1 MHVQK
6 ETLSTHLHPLTVLQ
20 ARQKIN
26 QVGAVFHTEPKLM
39 LNMFLLLLIC
49 FTGILNAA
57 SVHYITVSLQFSSVM
72 IKNGPYVSSVLVLI
86 SVDRRRFPCCPPWT
100 MRRWRRTWSK
110 AETDS
115 SPCFFKRCVGCV
127 FIFLPPYFLSFLYLH
142 VVWTNYFLATHSF
155 ISWRTKRH
163 GTSSLHQQWSAGVSQ
178 C

>member
-1 MHVQK
+1 M
-6 ETLSTHLHPLTVLQ
+6 
-20 ARQKIN
+20 
-26 QVGAVFHTEPKLM
+26 
-39 LNMFLLLLIC
+39 LIC

-86 SVDRRRFPCCPPWT
+86 SVDLRRFPCCLPWT

-127 FIFLPPYFLSFLYLH
+127 FMFLPPYFLYFLYLQ
-142 VVWTNYFLATHSF
+142 VVWANYFFRDSLVHFLENKETRCFKLTSTMICWSVTVLNRWDHTAAALSA
-155 ISWRTKRH
+155 SWFRFTVGRK
-163 GTSSLHQQWSAGVSQ
+163 SLNSNSI
-178 C
+178 CYMYFKK